1 MQRNFDKDEVVMKPF
16 DRVQFMRLLR
26 YLAPHKKAMAASI
39 GLMCIAAVAAQFGP
53 YFFKI
58 AIDEGIPN
66 RDFQLINYLGLG
78 FLALAFVNWLCA
90 RWRTLI
96 MSRVGQSVLYTMR
109 MQLFSHIQSLSF
121 RFYDSRP
128 AGKIMV
134 RITSDVNTLNQ
145 LLTNGVVNMV
155 SELFNLAVIVVLM
168 LSMHTK
174 LALLSFT
181 ILPILGVFA
190 VALRPQIRRRWYKVR
205 LKLSNI
211 NANLNESIMGIRVT
225 QAFVREQKNQRHFE
239 GLNVALRDSC
249 MDAIK
254 LNALFMPIVE
264 IIAAVGTGLV
274 IWYGTGMIR
283 TGVLTVGILVAFLNY
298 LWRFWAPINMLAD
311 FYTQIQTAMASAQ
324 RVFEILDT
332 KPEIK
337 DAPGAIELPPI
348 RGEVAFEHVNFGYDP
363 GQVVLRDFSLKV
375 KPGETIALVGP
386 TGAGKSSIINLLT
399 RFYDPQSGRIT
410 IDGKDIKKVT
420 VESLRSQIG
429 IVLQDTFIF
438 SGPIRENLRYGKLDA
453 SMQEIIDAAQ
463 IANAHEFIMN
473 FPEGYSTE
481 VEERGAKL
489 SVGQRQLLSFARALL
504 LDPRILIL
512 DEATSSIDTETEI
525 LIQEALA
532 RLLVGRTSFVI
543 AHRLSTIQNADQIV
557 VVDHGRIMEQGT
569 HRELLCRKGIYRDLF
584 EAQMKPGLVG
594 S

>member
-1 MQRNFDKDEVVMKPF
+1 MQRNFDKDEVVMQPF
-16 DRVQFMRLLR
+16 DRAQFLRLLR
-26 YLAPHKKAMAASI
+26 YLVPHKKAMAASI
-39 GLMCIAAVAAQFGP
+39 GIMCIAAVTAQLGP

-66 RDFQLINYLGLG
+66 RDFHLINYLGVG
-78 FLALAFVNWLCA
+78 FLGLAFVNWLCA

-109 MQLFSHIQSLSF
+109 KQLFDHIQSLSF

-145 LLTNGVVNMV
+145 LLTNGIVNVV
-155 SELFNLAVIVVLM
+155 SELFNLIVIVILM

-181 ILPILGVFA
+181 ILPILALFA
-190 VALRPQIRRRWYKVR
+190 LALRPQIRRKWYRVR
-205 LKLSNI
+205 LKLSSI
-211 NANLNESIMGIRVT
+211 NAYLNESIMGIRVT
-225 QAFVREQKNQRHFE
+225 QAFTREENNQRYFE
-239 GLNVALRDSC
+239 GLNQELKDSC
-249 MDAIK
+249 MEAIR
-254 LNALFMPIVE
+254 LNALFMPMVE

-274 IWYGTGMIR
+274 IWYGTGLIR

-298 LWRFWAPINMLAD
+298 LWRFWVPINMLAD

-337 DAPGAIELPPI
+337 DAACAIELPPI
-348 RGEVAFEHVNFGYDP
+348 KGEVAFEHVNFGYDP
-363 GQVVLRDFSLKV
+363 GQVVLKDFSLKV
-375 KPGETIALVGP
+375 RPGQTIALVGP

-399 RFYDPQSGRIT
+399 RFYDPQAGRIT
-410 IDGKDIKKVT
+410 IDGVDIKKVT

-438 SGPIRENLRYGKLDA
+438 SGPIRENLRYGRLDA
-453 SMQEIIDAAQ
+453 TMREIIEAAQ
-463 IANAHEFIMN
+463 IANAHEFIIN
-473 FPEGYSTE
+473 FPDGYDTE

-504 LDPRILIL
+504 ADPRILIL
-512 DEATSSIDTETEI
+512 DEATSSIDTETEL
-525 LIQEALA
+525 LIQQALA

-543 AHRLSTIQNADQIV
+543 AHRLSTIQNADRIV
-557 VVDHGRIMEQGT
+557 VVDHGTIVEQGT
-569 HRELLCRKGIYRDLF
+569 HRELLGREGIYRELC
-584 EAQMKPGLVG
+584 EAQLKPGLVG

>member
-1 MQRNFDKDEVVMKPF
+1 MQRNFDRDEVVMKPF
-16 DRVQFMRLLR
+16 NKEHFFRLLR
-26 YLAPHKKAMAASI
+26 YLAPHKQAMAAAI

-53 YFFKI
+53 YFFKV
-58 AIDEGIPN
+58 AIDQAIPA
-66 RDFQLINYLGLG
+66 RDFRLINYLGFG
-78 FLALAFVNWLCA
+78 FLGLAFVNWLCA

-96 MSRVGQSVLYTMR
+96 MSRVGQSVLYAMR
-109 MQLFSHIQSLSF
+109 KELFDHIQSLSF

-145 LLTNGVVNMV
+145 LLTSGIVNMA
-155 SELFNLAVIVVLM
+155 SEVFNLIVIVVLM

-181 ILPILGVFA
+181 ILPLLAFFA
-190 VALRPQIRRRWYKVR
+190 LSIRPQIRRRWYEVR
-205 LKLSNI
+205 LKLSSI
-211 NANLNESIMGIRVT
+211 NAHLNESIMGMRVT
-225 QAFVREQKNQRHFE
+225 QAFTREEQNLQYFK
-239 GLNVALRDSC
+239 GLNSDLKASC
-249 MDAIK
+249 MNAIR

-274 IWYGTGMIR
+274 IWYGTDLIR
-283 TGVLTVGILVAFLNY
+283 TGVLTVGVVVAFLNY
-298 LWRFWAPINMLAD
+298 LWRFWTPINMLAN

-337 DAPGAIELPPI
+337 DAPDAIELPPI

-363 GQVVLRDFSLKV
+363 GQVVLEDFSLKV
-375 KPGETIALVGP
+375 KPGQTIAIVGP

-399 RFYDPQSGRIT
+399 RFYDPQKGRIT
-410 IDGKDIKKVT
+410 IDGMDIKKVT
-420 VESLRSQIG
+420 LESLRSQIG

-438 SGPIRENLRYGKLDA
+438 SGPIRDNLRYGKLDA
-453 SMQEIIDAAQ
+453 TMQEIMEAAQ

-473 FPEGYSTE
+473 FPEGYDTE

-489 SVGQRQLLSFARALL
+489 SVGQRQLISFARALL
-504 LDPRILIL
+504 LDPKILIL

-525 LIQEALA
+525 LIQQALA
-532 RLLVGRTSFVI
+532 RLLVDRTSFVI
-543 AHRLSTIQNADQIV
+543 AHRLSTIQNADRIV
-557 VVDHGRIMEQGT
+557 VVDHGRIVEQGT
-569 HRELLCRKGIYRDLF
+569 HRELLGHRGIYRDLC

>member
-1 MQRNFDKDEVVMKPF
+1 MQRNFDKDEVVMQPF
-16 DRVQFMRLLR
+16 DRAQFRRLLR
-26 YLAPHKKAMAASI
+26 YLAPYKKEMAVSI
-39 GLMCIAAVAAQFGP
+39 GLMCIAAVTAQFGP

-58 AIDEGIPN
+58 AIDQGIPN
-66 RDFQLINYLGLG
+66 RDFHLINYLGLG

-109 MQLFSHIQSLSF
+109 KELFDHIQSLSF

-145 LLTNGVVNMV
+145 LLTNGVVNMI
-155 SELFNLAVIVVLM
+155 SELFNLIVIVILM

-181 ILPILGVFA
+181 ILPILGFFA
-190 VALRPQIRRRWYKVR
+190 MALRPQIRRRWYKVR

-225 QAFVREQKNQRHFE
+225 QAYVREEKNQRHFE
-239 GLNVALRDSC
+239 KLNADLRDSC

-264 IIAAVGTGLV
+264 IIAAIGTGLV
-274 IWYGTGMIR
+274 LWYGTGMIR
-283 TGVLTVGILVAFLNY
+283 TSVLTVGILVAFLNY

-337 DAPGAIELPPI
+337 DASCAIELPPI
-348 RGEVAFEHVNFGYDP
+348 KGEVAFEHVHFGYDP

-375 KPGETIALVGP
+375 NPGQTIALVGP

-399 RFYDPQSGRIT
+399 RFYDPQAGKIT
-410 IDGKDIKKVT
+410 IDGVDIKKVT
-420 VESLRSQIG
+420 LESLRSQIG

-453 SMQEIIDAAQ
+453 TMQEIINAAE

-504 LDPRILIL
+504 ADPRILIL
-512 DEATSSIDTETEI
+512 DEATSSIDTETEL
-525 LIQEALA
+525 LIQQALA

-557 VVDHGRIMEQGT
+557 VVDHGTIVEKGT
-569 HRELLCRKGIYRDLF
+569 HMELLGRKGIYRELC
-584 EAQMKPGLVG
+584 EAQLKPGLVG

>member
-16 DRVQFMRLLR
+16 DRAQFMRLLR

-239 GLNVALRDSC
+239 GLNAALRDSC

-332 KPEIK
+332 KPEIR

-363 GQVVLRDFSLKV
+363 DQVVLRDFSLKV

-532 RLLVGRTSFVI
+532 RLLVDRTSFVI

>member
-16 DRVQFMRLLR
+16 DRAQFMRLLR

-239 GLNVALRDSC
+239 GLNAALRDSC

-399 RFYDPQSGRIT
+399 RFYDPQAGRIT
-410 IDGKDIKKVT
+410 IDGLDIKKVT
-420 VESLRSQIG
+420 IESLRSQIG

-532 RLLVGRTSFVI
+532 RLLVDRTSFVI

>member
-16 DRVQFMRLLR
+16 DRAQFMRLLR

-239 GLNVALRDSC
+239 GLNAALRDSC

-399 RFYDPQSGRIT
+399 RFYDPQAGRIT
-410 IDGKDIKKVT
+410 IDGLDIKKVT
-420 VESLRSQIG
+420 IESLRSQIG

-525 LIQEALA
+525 LIQEDLA
-532 RLLVGRTSFVI
+532 RLLVDRTSFVI

>member
-16 DRVQFMRLLR
+16 DRAQFMRLLR

-332 KPEIK
+332 KPEIR

-363 GQVVLRDFSLKV
+363 DQVVLRDFSLKV

-532 RLLVGRTSFVI
+532 RLLVDRTSFVI